1 MHRKILEALKL
12 MKLDMVNFTI
22 AQFRPYVQQ
31 HSVDYERKKFKS
43 LLEIQKGAINLAA
56 LSPRVLS

>member
-1 MHRKILEALKL
+1 MLQCRNILEALKL

-31 HSVDYERKKFKS
+31 HSVDYERQKFKS
-43 LLEIQKGAINLAA
+43 LLEIQKGVIL
-56 LSPRVLS
+56 LV